1 MERIDVKKYKDII
14 NKNSS
19 KKSNDN
25 NLKKYFKG
33 LVIRLLIVL
42 LLFLTALIACKCNS
56 QIKDKVYKYLYTED
70 ISFTKIKKIYNKYL
84 GGILPIKKEVDT
96 EKVFQEKL
104 KYTDLS
110 IYQDG
115 IKLSVGNN
123 YLVPALQE
131 GMVVFVGDKENYG
144 NTIIVEDLDGV
155 RYWYGNITTSSL
167 KLYDYIEK
175 GSLIGETSTNLYLVF
190 SKDDNYLNYEKYI
203 N

>member
-1 MERIDVKKYKDII
+1 MEKIDVKKYKDII

-33 LVIRLLIVL
+33 LVIRLLIVV

-190 SKDDNYLNYEKYI
+190 SKDDNYLDYEKYI

>member
-190 SKDDNYLNYEKYI
+190 SKDDNYLDYEKYI

>member
-1 MERIDVKKYKDII
+1 MEKIDVKKYKDII

-33 LVIRLLIVL
+33 LVIRLLIVV

-56 QIKDKVYKYLYTED
+56 QIKDKLYKYLYTED

-190 SKDDNYLNYEKYI
+190 SKDDNYLDYEKYI

>member
-84 GGILPIKKEVDT
+84 GGIIPIKKEVDT

-190 SKDDNYLNYEKYI
+190 SKDDNYLDYEKYI

>member
-1 MERIDVKKYKDII
+1 MEKIDVKKYKDII

-33 LVIRLLIVL
+33 LVIRLLIVVV
-42 LLFLTALIACKCNS
+42 LFLTALIACKSNS

-144 NTIIVEDLDGV
+144 NTIIVEDLEGV

-190 SKDDNYLNYEKYI
+190 SKDDNYLDYEKYI

>member
-1 MERIDVKKYKDII
+1 MEKIDVKKYKDII

-70 ISFTKIKKIYNKYL
+70 ISLTKIKKIYNKYL

-144 NTIIVEDLDGV
+144 NTIIVEDLEGV

-190 SKDDNYLNYEKYI
+190 SKDDNYLDYEKYI

>member
-1 MERIDVKKYKDII
+1 MEKIDVKKYKDII

-144 NTIIVEDLDGV
+144 NTIIVEDLEGV

-190 SKDDNYLNYEKYI
+190 SKDDNYLDYEKYI

>member
-33 LVIRLLIVL
+33 LVIRLLIVVV
-42 LLFLTALIACKCNS
+42 LFLTALIVCKSNS

-84 GGILPIKKEVDT
+84 GGFLPIKKEVDT

-144 NTIIVEDLDGV
+144 NTIIVEDLEGV

-190 SKDDNYLNYEKYI
+190 SKDDNYLDYEKYI

>member
-25 NLKKYFKG
+25 NLKKYFKD

-190 SKDDNYLNYEKYI
+190 SKDDNYLDYEKYI

>member
-33 LVIRLLIVL
+33 LVIRLLIVV
-42 LLFLTALIACKCNS
+42 LLFLTALIACKSNS

-84 GGILPIKKEVDT
+84 GGLLPIKKEVDT

-144 NTIIVEDLDGV
+144 NTIIVEDLEGV

-190 SKDDNYLNYEKYI
+190 SKDDNYLDYEKYI

>member
-33 LVIRLLIVL
+33 LVIRLLIVVV
-42 LLFLTALIACKCNS
+42 LFLTALIACKSNS

-144 NTIIVEDLDGV
+144 NTIIVEDLEGV

-190 SKDDNYLNYEKYI
+190 SKDDNYLDYEKYI

>member
-1 MERIDVKKYKDII
+1 MEKIDVKKYKDII

-33 LVIRLLIVL
+33 LVIRLLIVVV
-42 LLFLTALIACKCNS
+42 LFLTALIACKSNS

-84 GGILPIKKEVDT
+84 GGLLPIKKEVDT

-144 NTIIVEDLDGV
+144 NTIIVEDLEGV

-190 SKDDNYLNYEKYI
+190 SKDDNYLDYEKYI

>member
-1 MERIDVKKYKDII
+1 MEKIDVKKYKDII

-33 LVIRLLIVL
+33 LVIRLLIVV
-42 LLFLTALIACKCNS
+42 LLFLTALIACKSNS

-84 GGILPIKKEVDT
+84 GGLLPIKKEVDT

-115 IKLSVGNN
+115 IKLSVGSN

-131 GMVVFVGDKENYG
+131 GMVVFVGDKDNYG

-175 GSLIGETSTNLYLVF
+175 GSLIGEASTNLYLVF
-190 SKDDNYLNYEKYI
+190 SKDDNYLDYEKYI

>member
-33 LVIRLLIVL
+33 LVIRLLIVV
-42 LLFLTALIACKCNS
+42 LLFLTALIACKSNS

-84 GGILPIKKEVDT
+84 GGLLPIKKEVDT

-190 SKDDNYLNYEKYI
+190 SKDDNYLDYEKYI

>member
-1 MERIDVKKYKDII
+1 VEKIDVKKYKDII

-190 SKDDNYLNYEKYI
+190 SKDDNYLDYEKYI

>member
-33 LVIRLLIVL
+33 LVIRLLIVVV
-42 LLFLTALIACKCNS
+42 LFLTALIACKSNS

-84 GGILPIKKEVDT
+84 GGLLPIKKEVDT

-190 SKDDNYLNYEKYI
+190 SKDDNYLDYEKYI

>member
-1 MERIDVKKYKDII
+1 MEKIDVKKYK

-190 SKDDNYLNYEKYI
+190 SKDDNYLDYEKYI

>member
-1 MERIDVKKYKDII
+1 MEKIDVKKYKDII

-84 GGILPIKKEVDT
+84 GGILPIKK
-96 EKVFQEKL
+96 K
-104 KYTDLS
+104 
-110 IYQDG
+110 
-115 IKLSVGNN
+115 
-123 YLVPALQE
+123 
-131 GMVVFVGDKENYG
+131 
-144 NTIIVEDLDGV
+144 
-155 RYWYGNITTSSL
+155 
-167 KLYDYIEK
+167 
-175 GSLIGETSTNLYLVF
+175 
-190 SKDDNYLNYEKYI
+190 
-203 N
+203 

>member
-1 MERIDVKKYKDII
+1 MEKIDVKKYKDII

-33 LVIRLLIVL
+33 LVIRLLIVV
-42 LLFLTALIACKCNS
+42 LLFLTALIACKSNS

-84 GGILPIKKEVDT
+84 GGLLPIKKEVDT

-115 IKLSVGNN
+115 IQLSVGNN

-131 GMVVFVGDKENYG
+131 GMVVFVGDKDNYG

-175 GSLIGETSTNLYLVF
+175 GSLIGEASTNLYLVF
-190 SKDDNYLNYEKYI
+190 SKDDNYLDYEKYI

>member
-1 MERIDVKKYKDII
+1 MEKIDVKKYKDII

-33 LVIRLLIVL
+33 LAIRLLIVL

>member
-33 LVIRLLIVL
+33 LAIRLLIVL
-42 LLFLTALIACKCNS
+42 LLFLTALIACKSNS

-84 GGILPIKKEVDT
+84 GGLLPIKKEVDT

-144 NTIIVEDLDGV
+144 NTIIVEDLEGV

-190 SKDDNYLNYEKYI
+190 SKDDNYLDYEKYI

>member
-33 LVIRLLIVL
+33 LAIRLLIVL

>member
-33 LVIRLLIVL
+33 LAIRLLIVL
-42 LLFLTALIACKCNS
+42 LLFLTALIACKSNS

-84 GGILPIKKEVDT
+84 GGLLPIKKEVDT

-190 SKDDNYLNYEKYI
+190 SKDDNYLDYEKYI

>member
-19 KKSNDN
+19 KKNNN

-33 LVIRLLIVL
+33 LVIRLLIVV
-42 LLFLTALIACKCNS
+42 LLFLTALIACKSNS

-84 GGILPIKKEVDT
+84 GGLLPIKKEVDT

-110 IYQDG
+110 VYYDG

-144 NTIIVEDLDGV
+144 NTIIVEDLDGI

-175 GSLIGETSTNLYLVF
+175 GSLIGEASTNLYLVF

>member
-42 LLFLTALIACKCNS
+42 LLFLTALIACKCNN

-190 SKDDNYLNYEKYI
+190 SKDDNYLDYEKYI

>member
-1 MERIDVKKYKDII
+1 MEKIDVKKYKDII

-42 LLFLTALIACKCNS
+42 LLFLTALIACKFNS

-190 SKDDNYLNYEKYI
+190 SKDDNYLDYEKYI

>member
-1 MERIDVKKYKDII
+1 MEKIDVKKYKDII

-56 QIKDKVYKYLYTED
+56 QIKDKVYKYLYTEN

-190 SKDDNYLNYEKYI
+190 SKDDNYLDYEKYI

>member
-33 LVIRLLIVL
+33 LVIRLLIVVV
-42 LLFLTALIACKCNS
+42 LFLTALIVCKSNS

-144 NTIIVEDLDGV
+144 NTIIVEDLEGV

-190 SKDDNYLNYEKYI
+190 SKDDNYLDYEKYI

>member
-1 MERIDVKKYKDII
+1 MEKIDVKKYKDII

-33 LVIRLLIVL
+33 LVIRLLIVVV
-42 LLFLTALIACKCNS
+42 LFLTALIACKSNS

-84 GGILPIKKEVDT
+84 GGFLPIKKEVDT

-144 NTIIVEDLDGV
+144 NTIIVEDLEGV

-190 SKDDNYLNYEKYI
+190 SKDDNYLDYEKYI

>member
-42 LLFLTALIACKCNS
+42 LLLLTALIACKCNS

-190 SKDDNYLNYEKYI
+190 SKDDNYLDYEKYI

>member
-1 MERIDVKKYKDII
+1 MEKIDVKKYKDII

-190 SKDDNYLNYEKYI
+190 SKDDNYLDYEKYI